1 MNQHTIVSGYR
12 ILNIALAESRFK
24 REPLVSTE
32 TGESEQDSTVS
43 VEYQISPEGT
53 QLLVTETFDYTKHRD
68 GQNEFTAMIQ
78 MIGHFERVAE
88 AEQEG
93 IPTVENFAKI
103 NAPAIL
109 YPYIREHLAS
119 LTSKAAVGTVILP
132 PYNFMPVFP
141 QDNQAE

>member
-32 TGESEQDSTVS
+32 ATQAQQDSSVS
-43 VEYQISPEGT
+43 VEYQISPEGN
-53 QLLVTETFDYTKHRD
+53 QVLVTETFDYTRHRD

-88 AEQEG
+88 ADQEG
-93 IPTVENFAKI
+93 VPAVESFAKI

-141 QDNQAE
+141 QENLTE